1 MKILF
6 VLECANQPTNGT
18 TASCV
23 RFAHELEKK
32 GHEVTIIGC
41 DRIVGEKYHRYFGLP
56 KYHFP
61 VTDPLIVKG
70 GFLVCRCIIKT
81 IREAIKGQ
89 DVVHLF
95 LPFKLFCMILAMRP
109 LA

>member
-23 RFAHELEKK
+23 RFAKELEKK

-41 DRIVGEKYHRYFGLP
+41 DRIVGEKYHRYYGLP

-61 VTDPLIVKG
+61 LADKAIVKD
-70 GFLVCRCIIKT
+70 GFKTLKEGELVDFQIKETPKGLQALEVIEVKPTT
-81 IREAIKGQ
+81 I
-89 DVVHLF
+89 
-95 LPFKLFCMILAMRP
+95 
-109 LA
+109 